1 MLIVPTADLRPHPI
15 HLLTGTVGVPIPV
28 RLGDAQIPMT
38 DTRYN
43 FSFFISCVIL
53 VQQAI
58 DTRVVQDIGNTNDPI
73 FELWV
78 KFGDTTFWLPN
89 SNTGISVYR
98 HAMRKIV
105 NIQKIG

>member
-1 MLIVPTADLRPHPI
+1 MPPTDPRPHPI
-15 HLLTGTVGVPIPV
+15 YLLTGTVGVPIPV

-58 DTRVVQDIGNTNDPI
+58 DARVVQDIGNTNDII
-73 FELWV
+73 FGLWV
-78 KFGDTTFWLPN
+78 KFGETTFWLPN

-98 HAMRKIV
+98 HAMRNTV